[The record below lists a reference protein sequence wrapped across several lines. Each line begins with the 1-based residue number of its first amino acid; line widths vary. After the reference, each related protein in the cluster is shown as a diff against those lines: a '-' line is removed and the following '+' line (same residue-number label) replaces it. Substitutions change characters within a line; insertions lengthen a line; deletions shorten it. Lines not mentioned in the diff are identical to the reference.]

1 MKEWTKER
9 CSEEPQEL
17 QLVADGIYIQRKNI
31 KKVQHEATEGME
43 AYTDWECDSRE
54 ITVSEYQMLESI
66 KQINTDKAIDDYTA
80 SLSRRDCY
88 NESINRQSEKTL
100 CRRQADK
107 GTDRG
112 QSGEGN
118 Y

>member
-17 QLVADGIYIQRKNI
+17 QLVADGIYIQGKNI
-31 KKVQHEATEGME
+31 EKVQHEATEGME

-80 SLSRRDCY
+80 QLI
-88 NESINRQSEKTL
+88 E
-100 CRRQADK
+100 
-107 GTDRG
+107 
-112 QSGEGN
+112 EGLL
-118 Y
+118 

>member
-31 KKVQHEATEGME
+31 EKVQHEATEGME
-43 AYTDWECDSRE
+43 AYTDWDTRCWNPSSRSTPTRRLM
-54 ITVSEYQMLESI
+54 ITPH
-66 KQINTDKAIDDYTA
+66 

-88 NESINRQSEKTL
+88 NETINRQSEKTL

-107 GTDRG
+107 GTDRS

>member
-31 KKVQHEATEGME
+31 ERVQHEATEGME
-43 AYTDWECDSRE
+43 AYADWECDSRE

-80 SLSRRDCY
+80 QLIEEDCY
-88 NESINRQSEKTL
+88 NETINRQSEKTL

-107 GTDRG
+107 GTDRS

>member
-17 QLVADGIYIQRKNI
+17 QLVADGIYFQRKNI
-31 KKVQHEATEGME
+31 EKVQHKATEGME

-80 SLSRRDCY
+80 QLI
-88 NESINRQSEKTL
+88 E
-100 CRRQADK
+100 
-107 GTDRG
+107 
-112 QSGEGN
+112 EGLL
-118 Y
+118 

>member
-54 ITVSEYQMLESI
+54 ITVSECQMLESI

-80 SLSRRDCY
+80 Q
-88 NESINRQSEKTL
+88 SINRQSEKTL

>member
-1 MKEWTKER
+1 MREWTKER

-80 SLSRRDCY
+80 QLI
-88 NESINRQSEKTL
+88 E
-100 CRRQADK
+100 
-107 GTDRG
+107 
-112 QSGEGN
+112 EGLL
-118 Y
+118 

>member
-43 AYTDWECDSRE
+43 AYTCLLYTS
-54 ITVSEYQMLESI
+54 MLNLTTKAGVPGSW
-66 KQINTDKAIDDYTA
+66 INP
-80 SLSRRDCY
+80 
-88 NESINRQSEKTL
+88 N
-100 CRRQADK
+100 
-107 GTDRG
+107 
-112 QSGEGN
+112 
-118 Y
+118 

>member
-54 ITVSEYQMLESI
+54 SLYRNTRCWNPLSRSIPTRRMWITPH
-66 KQINTDKAIDDYTA
+66 
-80 SLSRRDCY
+80 SLSRRV
-88 NESINRQSEKTL
+88 L
-100 CRRQADK
+100 
-107 GTDRG
+107 
-112 QSGEGN
+112 
-118 Y
+118 

>member
-31 KKVQHEATEGME
+31 EEVKHEATEGME

-54 ITVSEYQMLESI
+54 ITR
-66 KQINTDKAIDDYTA
+66 NTKCWR
-80 SLSRRDCY
+80 LS
-88 NESINRQSEKTL
+88 NRSTPT
-100 CRRQADK
+100 R
-107 GTDRG
+107 
-112 QSGEGN
+112 
-118 Y
+118 

>member
-31 KKVQHEATEGME
+31 TKVEHEATDDTE

-54 ITVSEYQMLESI
+54 ITVSEYQMLKSI
-66 KQINTDKAIDDYTA
+66 EQIDTDKAIDNYTA
-80 SLSRRDCY
+80 QLV
-88 NESINRQSEKTL
+88 E
-100 CRRQADK
+100 
-107 GTDRG
+107 
-112 QSGEGN
+112 EGLL
-118 Y
+118 

>member
-31 KKVQHEATEGME
+31 EKVQHEATEGME
-43 AYTDWECDSRE
+43 AYTRE

-80 SLSRRDCY
+80 QLI
-88 NESINRQSEKTL
+88 E
-100 CRRQADK
+100 
-107 GTDRG
+107 
-112 QSGEGN
+112 EGLL
-118 Y
+118 